1 MITHFV
7 EVTDGMMYGKF
18 MVCRLDATELKTTTA
33 MPEAPEGQ
41 RLLTYS
47 GRRRFN
53 DHTTL
58 VIDLQRGTGFAWPLE
73 NGVIGMQH
81 YIREHYDKDVGPK
94 LAWLVCPMYLPF
106 VLWLH
111 EQGKWRNGRGFIQE
125 IPRYLDLR
133 TAEVS

>member
-7 EVTDGMMYGKF
+7 EVTDGFAYGKF
-18 MVCRLDATELKTTTA
+18 LVCRMTGEELSTWSA

-41 RLLTYS
+41 RLLTYG

-53 DHTTL
+53 ERTTL
-58 VIDLQRGTGFAWPLE
+58 VIDLQLGTGLAWPLSD
-73 NGVIGMQH
+73 GLIGMRH
-81 YIREHYDKDVGPK
+81 YTREHFDRD
-94 LAWLVCPMYLPF
+94 LAPHVCPMYLPF
-106 VLWLH
+106 VLWLY
-111 EQGKWRNGRGFIQE
+111 EQGKWARGAGDITE

>member
-1 MITHFV
+1 M
-7 EVTDGMMYGKF
+7 DSG
-18 MVCRLDATELKTTTA
+18 ELMTPTA

-53 DHTTL
+53 NHTTL
-58 VIDLQRGTGFAWPLE
+58 IVDLQVGTAFAWPLE
-73 NGVIGMQH
+73 NGLIGMQH
-81 YIREHYDKDVGPK
+81 YISKHYEADFGPK
-94 LAWLVCPMYLPF
+94 FAWMVCPLYLPF

-111 EQGKWRNGRGFIQE
+111 EQGKWAEGAGDITE

-133 TAEVS
+133 DGH

>member
-1 MITHFV
+1 MHTRFV
-7 EVTDGMMYGKF
+7 EVTDGFAYGKF
-18 MVCRLDATELKTTTA
+18 LVCRMTSEELSTWSA

-41 RLLTYS
+41 RLLTYG

-53 DHTTL
+53 ERTTL
-58 VIDLQRGTGFAWPLE
+58 VLDLQLGTGYAWPLE

-81 YIREHYDKDVGPK
+81 YISKHYEADFGPK
-94 LAWLVCPMYLPF
+94 FAWMVCPMYLPF

-111 EQGKWRNGRGFIQE
+111 EQGTWAEGAGSIDD

-133 TAEVS
+133 EAAAG

>member
-1 MITHFV
+1 MITRFV

-18 MVCRLDATELKTTTA
+18 MVCRLDASELATTTA

-53 DHTTL
+53 DHSTL
-58 VIDLQRGTGFAWPLE
+58 VIDLQLGTGWAWPLSD
-73 NGVIGMQH
+73 GLIGMRH
-81 YIREHYDKDVGPK
+81 YAREHFDRD
-94 LAWLVCPMYLPF
+94 LAPHVCPMYLPF
-106 VLWLH
+106 VLWLY
-111 EQGKWRNGRGFIQE
+111 EQGKWARGAGDIAE